1 MTNEKFQNYLEDQLL
16 IAMPQLRDPY
26 FANTV
31 TYLWKHSDEG
41 ALGVVINKPLKTSL
55 ADIFGEL
62 GITCSIDEAPFK
74 QRKVLAGGPVEREK
88 GFIIHDS
95 SKTWNASIK
104 ISDGIN
110 ISTSRELLQDIAD
123 GKGPDRYFV
132 VLGCAGWDAG
142 QLEQEITANA
152 WLTAPATSELIFS
165 EDYDNK
171 ADSAAAQ
178 FGVNLTQL
186 PPDAGHA

>member
-1 MTNEKFQNYLEDQLL
+1 MSNEKFQNYLEDQLL

-178 FGVNLTQL
+178 LGVDLTQL

>member
-1 MTNEKFQNYLEDQLL
+1 METENIQSFLENQLL
-16 IAMPQLRDPY
+16 IAMPQLKDPY
-26 FANTV
+26 FSNTV

-41 ALGVVINKPLKTSL
+41 ALGVIINKPLKASL
-55 ADIFGEL
+55 SDIFGEL

-74 QRKVLAGGPVEREK
+74 QRKVLAGGPVEKEK

-95 SKTWNASIK
+95 IK
-104 ISDGIN
+104 SWSSSVKVANGLS

-123 GKGPDRYFV
+123 GKGPEHYLV

-142 QLEQEITANA
+142 QLESEITANA
-152 WLTAPATSELIFS
+152 WLTAPATSELVFS
-165 EDYDNK
+165 QDYANK

-178 FGVNLTQL
+178 LGVDLSQL
-186 PPDAGHA
+186 SPEAGHS